1 MTDKEK
7 IGKAFRDM
15 RTSRTDYTVEEASS
29 RLNKSKVWLS
39 QIETGKKNIYF
50 EDAKKLCS
58 IYGCSLSDVSDIMDK
73 M

>member
-7 IGKAFRDM
+7 IGKAFREM
-15 RTSRTDYTVEEASS
+15 RMSRTDYTVEEASS

-50 EDAKKLCS
+50 
-58 IYGCSLSDVSDIMDK
+58 
-73 M
+73 

>member
-7 IGKAFRDM
+7 IGKAFREI
-15 RTSRTDYTVEEASS
+15 RISRTDYTVEEAFS

-58 IYGCSLSDVSDIMDK
+58 VYGCSLSDISEMIDK

>member
-1 MTDKEK
+1 MTEKEK
-7 IGKAFRDM
+7 IGKAFREI
-15 RTSRTDYTVEEASS
+15 RISRTDYTVEVASS

-58 IYGCSLSDVSDIMDK
+58 VYGCSLSDVSEMIDK